1 MDEEKQELREESRSL
16 SFKDILFILRKNWIA
31 IVIFLV
37 AGTIAGF
44 SWTKVQQKVSPVYQA
59 SGIIMVSPE
68 KGSSSQTAAQDY
80 ALSNNLT
87 ETVVAFIK
95 TNAVL
100 DDVRNGNYFTDAEGN
115 AITPSTYEGKF
126 NIKKLSLSN
135 SSNNL
140 MVNIKYSSKDKD
152 ESVRMVNAVM
162 DAAVA
167 EADRMKDDQPTVP
180 VYHMLNGNLNI
191 VDRAQK
197 STQESNTLRNTALG
211 FAAGV
216 VVAAA
221 YTFIKELSDNTFKSS
236 EEIERTLNIPV
247 LAGIPDYHFDDEK
260 KGGK

>member
-1 MDEEKQELREESRSL
+1 MDEEKQELREESRGL

-31 IVIFLV
+31 ILIFVV
-37 AGTIAGF
+37 AGTIGGF
-44 SWTKVQQKVSPVYQA
+44 TFAKVQQKVSPVYQA

-68 KGSSSQTAAQDY
+68 SESTTQTAAQDY

-87 ETVVAFIK
+87 NTVVAFIK

-115 AITPSTYEGKF
+115 TVTPSTYAGKF
-126 NIKKLSLSN
+126 NIKNLSLSN
-135 SSNNL
+135 STNNL
-140 MVNIKYSSKDKD
+140 MVNIKYSSKDPE

-167 EADRMKDDQPTVP
+167 EADRMKEDQPTIP

-197 STQESNTLRNTALG
+197 SVETSSTLKYTAIG

-221 YTFIKELSDNTFKSS
+221 YTIIKELSDNTFKSS